1 MTYSFRLIMQRRRIP
16 ILDPFF
22 DRMSLLLWPRFKQI
36 VDSNI
41 KSIKT
46 ANFKKLGPV
55 DLSPHYVSR
64 RFAELVASISSLQ
77 GRSSITMNQ
86 SQSKLFSIISIFKH
100 NICFSSSIWSQG
112 SRIGN
117 WSFPT
122 HRPDRY
128 WRRRRTYG
136 SAGYSINEN
145 RNYWYALQIFSFFLC
160 F

>member
-1 MTYSFRLIMQRRRIP
+1 MQRRRIP

-77 GRSSITMNQ
+77 GRSSVTMNQ
-86 SQSKLFSIISIFKH
+86 SQGIFIFQDSKERTYKVYILHSPHRSSRLECGEWIVGRRSI
-100 NICFSSSIWSQG
+100 
-112 SRIGN
+112 RN
-117 WSFPT
+117 W
-122 HRPDRY
+122 
-128 WRRRRTYG
+128 WRRRTHG
-136 SAGYSINEN
+136 STRYSNNAN
-145 RNYWYALQIFSFFLC
+145 RNNW
-160 F
+160 

>member
-1 MTYSFRLIMQRRRIP
+1 MTYSLRLIMQRRRIP
-16 ILDPFF
+16 VLDPFF

-77 GRSSITMNQ
+77 GRSSMTMNQ
-86 SQSKLFSIISIFKH
+86 SQCT
-100 NICFSSSIWSQG
+100 CFSSELHLQYLPTYLYLVPPNPQELELEGGMSADPLGIGGGGEHMVQQDIQIM
-112 SRIGN
+112 RIEIIG
-117 WSFPT
+117 
-122 HRPDRY
+122 
-128 WRRRRTYG
+128 
-136 SAGYSINEN
+136 
-145 RNYWYALQIFSFFLC
+145 
-160 F
+160 